1 MEELLSEVEGK
12 PLSETVPSLWQT
24 FTRTASRYPDNI
36 SIACLGQPANLYQV
50 GSQALEIPAYQE
62 KPWLRWTYRDLLA
75 AIHRLKG
82 ALERRGL
89 KRGAPLFS
97 FVNAG
102 VEFPLCLW
110 TSYAK
115 GCCFVPLN
123 PKNLTNLPEVTHMME
138 LAFKVAADE
147 TAFIVAGNKATATKI
162 DSLPVAKEAVKIIVG
177 DASVEG
183 WERLQDLMGVVSD
196 DKNLAVEESPWSEA
210 VKPSA
215 DNDNT
220 IFFTSGTT
228 ALPKGEWTAPRTHHK
243 DQE

>member
-1 MEELLSEVEGK
+1 MEELLSDVEGK
-12 PLSETVPSLWQT
+12 PLPETVPSLWQT
-24 FTRTASRYPDNI
+24 FTHAASRYPDNI
-36 SIACLGQPANLYQV
+36 SIACLGQPADLYQV
-50 GSQALEIPAYQE
+50 GSQAPELPAYQE

-75 AIHRLKG
+75 AINRLKG

-97 FVNAG
+97 FVNTG

-147 TAFIVAGNKATATKI
+147 RTFIVAGNKAIATKI
-162 DSLPVAKEAVKIIVG
+162 DSLPVAKGAVKISVG
-177 DASVEG
+177 DASIEG
-183 WERLQDLMGVVSD
+183 WERLQDLIGCVSD
-196 DKNLAVEESPWSEA
+196 DRNPVVGESPWSEA
-210 VKPSA
+210 VQPSA

-220 IFFTSGTT
+220 IFYTSGTT
-228 ALPKGEWTAPRTHHK
+228 ALPKGKWRARRTHRK
-243 DQE
+243 DQA